1 MQNDLM
7 VVNDLQKALIAE
19 IKILLADLV
28 TVKEETIDPD
38 DPTQLSDYNAK
49 YSDGTKTHH
58 GFKGY
63 AQFLPKLENDDD
75 DPDQFFPYFIVR
87 IDRGKTEDDDSLWTV
102 TTDILIGVHDAD
114 TKNDGH
120 LSVMNAINRIV
131 TRFAQEAT
139 LGYAGRKAFR
149 CHSDME
155 WALQDEDTWP
165 YFFGGVELRF
175 DVPKPMRKEP
185 NYGYW

>member
-19 IKILLADLV
+19 IETLLANLV
-28 TVKEETIDPD
+28 AVKEELTNQD
-38 DPTQLSDYNAK
+38 DSAQLSDYDTQCNNDNK
-49 YSDGTKTHH
+49 SHH

-63 AQFLPKLENDDD
+63 AQFLPKLVNNDA

-87 IDRGKTEDDDSLWTV
+87 IDKGATEDADSLWTV
-102 TTDILIGVHDAD
+102 TVDILLGVHDAD
-114 TKNDGH
+114 TQNEGH
-120 LSVMNAINRIV
+120 FTVLNAINRIH
-131 TRFAQEAT
+131 A
-139 LGYAGRKAFR
+139 
-149 CHSDME
+149 DMN

>member
-19 IKILLADLV
+19 IETLLANLV
-28 TVKEETIDPD
+28 AVKEELTNQD
-38 DPTQLSDYNAK
+38 DSAQLSDYDTQCNNDNK
-49 YSDGTKTHH
+49 SHH

-63 AQFLPKLENDDD
+63 AQFLPKLVNNDA

-87 IDRGKTEDDDSLWTV
+87 IDKGATEDADSLWTV
-102 TTDILIGVHDAD
+102 TVDILLGVHDAD
-114 TKNDGH
+114 TQNEGH
-120 LSVMNAINRIV
+120 FTVLNAINRI
-131 TRFAQEAT
+131 TKRFAEEAT
-139 LGYAGRKAFR
+139 LGFAGRKAFR
-149 CHSDME
+149 CHADMN